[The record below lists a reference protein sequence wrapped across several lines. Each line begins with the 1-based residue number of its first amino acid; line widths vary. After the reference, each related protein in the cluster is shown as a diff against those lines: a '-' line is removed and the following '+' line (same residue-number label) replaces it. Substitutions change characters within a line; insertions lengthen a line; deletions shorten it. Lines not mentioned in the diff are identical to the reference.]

1 MGYTIMYK
9 TGMDKDKS
17 IRTSKQL
24 YNTWK
29 PGQYTK

>member
-24 YNTWK
+24 YKTWK